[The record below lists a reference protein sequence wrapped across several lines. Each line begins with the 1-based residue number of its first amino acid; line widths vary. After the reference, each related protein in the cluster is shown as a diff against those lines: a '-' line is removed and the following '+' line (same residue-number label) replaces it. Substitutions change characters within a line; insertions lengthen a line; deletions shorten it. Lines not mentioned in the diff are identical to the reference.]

1 MQRSLIA
8 ASLAMLVAVPFAA
21 QAQSASTSS
30 YVKLGVGE
38 ARADI
43 DTWGKDTGTA
53 ASLAY
58 GVQINP
64 NFDVEVGYINFG
76 KAKYALA
83 GGDTLNA
90 RSESLYLAAVGK
102 YPFQD
107 GFSVY
112 GKLGASYHWNKWD
125 GVAVTR
131 LPAGAYS
138 SSDDRLAPMVGI
150 GASWQF
156 MPNWAADIEYAYFN
170 EVGKDR
176 GVKANLDMWTVGLKY
191 LW

>member
-8 ASLAMLVAVPFAA
+8 ASLALMLAAPLAV
-21 QAQSASTSS
+21 QAQSTSTSS
-30 YVKLGVGE
+30 YVKLGVGQ
-38 ARADI
+38 ASADI
-43 DTWGKDTGTA
+43 DFWGSDTGTA

-58 GVQINP
+58 GVQVNP

-76 KAKYALA
+76 KAKYATA

-90 RSESLYLAAVGK
+90 RSESVFIAAVGK

-125 GVAVTR
+125 GTVVTFT
-131 LPAGAYS
+131 PTGPYS
-138 SSDDRLAPMVGI
+138 NSDNRLAPMIGI

-156 MPNWAADIEYAYFN
+156 NPNWAADLEYAYFN
-170 EVGKDR
+170 KVAKDQGR
-176 GVKANLDMWTVGLKY
+176 EANLDMWTVGLKY

>member
-1 MQRSLIA
+1 MQRSLIG
-8 ASLAMLVAVPFAA
+8 ASLALMLAAPLAVH
-21 QAQSASTSS
+21 AQSTSTSS
-30 YVKLGVGE
+30 YVKLGVGQ

-43 DTWGKDTGTA
+43 DTWGHDTDTA

-58 GVQINP
+58 GVQVNP

-76 KAKYALA
+76 KANYKNSL
-83 GGDTLNA
+83 GNTLSA
-90 RSESLYLAAVGK
+90 RSESAYLAAVGK

-112 GKLGASYHWNKWD
+112 GKLGASYHWNKWTASV
-125 GVAVTR
+125 GGET
-131 LPAGAYS
+131 
-138 SSDDRLAPMVGI
+138 SDDRLAPMVGI

-156 MPNWAADIEYAYFN
+156 NPNWAADLEYAYFN
-170 EVGKDR
+170 EVGKSQGLKGNID
-176 GVKANLDMWTVGLKY
+176 LWTVGIKY